1 MEIEAKAIKKQR
13 IDRVGLLTLRD
24 PIRRMPAFLSLDVE
38 GVRFSISVQEEDE
51 VRSMGKIQSPDSRH
65 RETGTPELSEAFDVE
80 SDRRISGGFL
90 GDFDSVL
97 KFHTQNKG
105 DDFDGQMI
113 TRPLEKNNRKEDD
126 VITASNKI
134 PKASEKDLE
143 SCHTQVGEQKFS
155 SFPSLKRYFWKI
167 VQRPKYPRSV

>member
-1 MEIEAKAIKKQR
+1 MH
-13 IDRVGLLTLRD
+13 
-24 PIRRMPAFLSLDVE
+24 AFLSLDDE

-51 VRSMGKIQSPDSRH
+51 VRSMGKIQSLDSCH
-65 RETGTPELSEAFDVE
+65 RETGMPKLSKAIDAE

-90 GDFDSVL
+90 GDFDSGL
-97 KFHTQNKG
+97 KFHTQNMG

-126 VITASNKI
+126 VIAAPNKI

-143 SCHTQVGEQKFS
+143 SRHTQVGEQKFS
-155 SFPSLKRYFWKI
+155 S
-167 VQRPKYPRSV
+167 